1 MNEQN
6 SVLENQ
12 VKRMRRTILNDE
24 DDNSL
29 DVIFKD
35 RIEDAKAVFLDRVY
49 PFDKEIVEIPARY
62 NNWVSRCAIE
72 LYNINEDGDYSSYS
86 ENALAWTRDEI
97 GLSKKILSELPPP
110 QAGVP
115 K

>member
-1 MNEQN
+1 MSEQDC
-6 SVLENQ
+6 VLENQ
-12 VKRMRRTILNDE
+12 LKRMRRAILSDE
-24 DDNSL
+24 DDDSF
-29 DVIFKD
+29 DDTFKD
-35 RIEDAKAVFLDRVY
+35 RIDDAKYVFLDRVY

-72 LYNINEDGDYSSYS
+72 LYNISEDGDYSSYS
-86 ENALAWTRDEI
+86 ENALAWTRAEI
-97 GLSKKILSELPPP
+97 GLSKKLLSELPPP